1 MSDSSPLASKIVDQL
16 TAWGIQSN
24 APWIARVLLIVGV
37 ILTAMALHFIARKI
51 IVKLLNDLV
60 GRTQSRWDDALAE
73 MKVFERLTHLL
84 PALVLYFGAA
94 LALPEE
100 STLYGFVQK
109 LALAYLVLVGT
120 LAASAF
126 LSSLVQM
133 YDVTFPGAK
142 ERPILSYIQ
151 VAKIFLWVVATSLLV
166 STLMEK
172 SPWAFLSG
180 LGAMTAILL
189 LIFKDSILGLIASI
203 QLAAN
208 DMVRVGDWI
217 ELPKFGA
224 DGDVVEISLT
234 TVKVQNWDKTISTI
248 PSYHLISDAFKNWRG
263 MSDSGGRRI
272 KRSITLDMNSVRF
285 VDDEM
290 MKRYRKIRFIQ
301 AYLDAKL
308 EEIQTW
314 NRDQQVEESSLV
326 DRRKLTNIGTFRAYL
341 LAYLK
346 NHPMIHQEMT
356 LLVRQLAPT
365 EKGLPIEIYV
375 FSKEQRWAEYE
386 AIQADIFDHIL
397 AILPE
402 FDLGVVQIPSGTD
415 VRSLKPTPSIT
426 PADRS

>member
-1 MSDSSPLASKIVDQL
+1 M
-16 TAWGIQSN
+16 
-24 APWIARVLLIVGV
+24 IAAVLLVAVV
-37 ILTAMALHFIARKI
+37 IHLIARKI
-51 IVKLLNDLV
+51 IIRLLNGLV
-60 GRTQSRWDDALAE
+60 NRTRARWDDALAE
-73 MKVFERLTHLL
+73 MRVFERLAHLL

-94 LALPEE
+94 FAFAEE
-100 STLYGFVQK
+100 SVLLRVSQQ
-109 LALAYLVLVGT
+109 LALAYLVLVAT

-126 LSSLVQM
+126 LSSLVRM
-133 YDVTFPGAK
+133 YDVSFPGAK

-151 VAKIFLWVVATSLLV
+151 VAKIFLWVVAASLLV
-166 STLMEK
+166 STLMER

-180 LGAMTAILL
+180 LGAMTAIIL
-189 LIFKDSILGLIASI
+189 LIFKDSILGLVASI

-217 ELPKFGA
+217 EIPKFGA

-248 PSYHLISDAFKNWRG
+248 PAYHLISDAFKNWRG
-263 MSDSGGRRI
+263 MADSGGRRI

-285 VDDEM
+285 VDNEM
-290 MKRYRKIRFIQ
+290 MNRYRGIRFIQ
-301 AYLDAKL
+301 AYLKSKL
-308 EEIQTW
+308 EEIQNW
-314 NRDQQVEESSLV
+314 NRDRQVEENSLV
-326 DRRKLTNIGTFRAYL
+326 DRRQLTNIGTFRAYL
-341 LAYLK
+341 LAYLR

-397 AILPE
+397 AVLPE
-402 FDLGVVQIPSGTD
+402 FDLRVVQIPTGSD
-415 VRSLKPTPSIT
+415 VRAIGIETEVTPPSQ
-426 PADRS
+426 A